1 MEPIRVELKINNKLF
16 YMETGLL
23 ARQASGSVV
32 VGYEETIILVAVA
45 AESSP
50 RNSNSD
56 FLPLTVEYRDK
67 TAAAGRIPGGFLK
80 REGRPSDSET
90 LISRMV
96 DRSVRPI
103 FHSGFLAETQIVIHP
118 LSFDYQHETD
128 TLAINGASAGL
139 LISELPFEKAIGA
152 VKIGRVD
159 GELIVNPT
167 IEQLESSDL
176 NLIVAGTE
184 ESLTMV
190 EGAADNITEQ
200 DLIAALSF
208 GHEWVKKIVSLQL
221 ELASKT
227 SKKKIEVTSEDYSE
241 QIAMIEPLASP
252 LIKDAVLTE
261 GKHARSGK
269 IKEVRNGVIEK
280 LLDTQED
287 PDAETKLKRAFD
299 IYQKNFIRNMILED
313 GVRVDNRKTNE
324 VRDIQT
330 VVDALPRT
338 HGSALFTRGETQAL
352 VTTTLGGAKDELM
365 VDNLAGR
372 SSRHFMLHYNF
383 PSFCVN
389 EVKRMTGPGRRE
401 IGHGALA
408 ERAVEAILPSKEE
421 FPYTIRVVSEV
432 LESNGSSSMATVC
445 GASLSL
451 MDAGVPVKDSVAG
464 IAMGLIQDGDRIAIL
479 SDILG
484 LEDAI
489 GDMDF
494 KVAGTKNG
502 ITAVQMD
509 IKLEEGLTVSLL
521 EKALEQAKEGR
532 LHILAKMGEECSGAR
547 TELNKNAPRIETLR
561 INPDKIGTLIG
572 PGGKV
577 IKGIVEETGC
587 QIDIE
592 DSGVVN
598 IFAKNNEE
606 LAKALETIKSIIEE
620 AEVGRVY
627 MGNVKR
633 VVDFGAFIEILPGTD
648 GLCHIS
654 ELSEGRT
661 ERVED
666 VVEIGDDVLVK
677 VISVDHSGKIRLS
690 LKEAI
695 NQAEGSVSPPLPR
708 ESRPDRDSSSRRPHR
723 TDSDRRGGGGDSRDG
738 GDRNRG
744 GRSRNRSDRS
754 DRGDRG
760 DRGRNRY

>member
-1 MEPIRVELKINNKLF
+1 
-16 YMETGLL
+16 METGLL